1 MRFRCSVPF
10 GFYRCVKLR
19 HYAIYDLRHID
30 VTYSNA
36 MVILIRFHDLC
47 LTFSWH
53 EDEALT
59 RRMSAEYSDITGLL
73 LPLAL
78 A

>member
-36 MVILIRFHDLC
+36 MVIFIKLNDLC
-47 LTFSWH
+47 LTFTWH
-53 EDEALT
+53 EEC
-59 RRMSAEYSDITGLL
+59 RMSAEYSDITGLL